1 MKFILGALVFTLT
14 LGLTAKTLANETA
27 EPAVCTPEKQEHCS
41 DEASHSKSS
50 TSEKKEAH
58 SQGGYHDEKSSTMN
72 SLFPQKT
79 KNPAQSE
86 RPSTVKLLAPKFLA
100 ELKSAPVK
108 LEWASAENATAYH
121 LQVATDPNFKWLV
134 INEYWVR
141 GTSYDASTLTPG
153 QRYYW
158 RVASVKGEN
167 DSMFTKSLFV
177 NSAFSVQA
185 K

>member
-1 MKFILGALVFTLT
+1 MKFILGALVFILT
-14 LGLTAKTLANETA
+14 LSFTVKTLANEAT
-27 EPAVCTPEKQEHCS
+27 EPAICTPDKQEHCTT
-41 DEASHSKSS
+41 ETHHSTAVS
-50 TSEKKEAH
+50 TEKKEEH
-58 SQGGYHDEKSSTMN
+58 NQTGHHDEKSSTMN

-79 KNPAQSE
+79 KNAVQSE

-108 LEWASAENATAYH
+108 LEWTSAENATAYH
-121 LQVATDPNFKWLV
+121 IQVATDPNFKWLV

-141 GTSYDASTLTPG
+141 GTSYDVSSLTPG

-177 NSAFSVQA
+177 NSAFSVEA

>member
-1 MKFILGALVFTLT
+1 MKFILGALVFILT
-14 LGLTAKTLANETA
+14 LGLTVKTLANEAA
-27 EPAVCTPEKQEHCS
+27 EPAVCTPEKQEHCTAETNHS
-41 DEASHSKSS
+41 TASSAD
-50 TSEKKEAH
+50 KKEEHKA
-58 SQGGYHDEKSSTMN
+58 GGHHDDKSSTMN

-79 KNPAQSE
+79 KNVAQSE

-108 LEWASAENATAYH
+108 LEWTSAENATAYH
-121 LQVATDPNFKWLV
+121 IQVATDPNFKWLV

-141 GTSYDASTLTPG
+141 GTSYDASALTPG

-167 DSMFTKSLFV
+167 ESMFTKSLFV
-177 NSAFSVQA
+177 NSAFSIEA